1 MCMLLWIVV
10 TLQGIA
16 ILLLSISLKI
26 QREVNQMIFD
36 FMAET
41 HTYELSKFLVE
52 RNRKE
57 LEEKNKKKEKRN
69 K

>member
-1 MCMLLWIVV
+1 MLLWIVV

-16 ILLLSISLKI
+16 ILCLSLCLSR
-26 QREVNQMIFD
+26 QSEVIEMIFD
-36 FMAET
+36 FINKT
-41 HTYELSKFLVE
+41 HTDELIEFLCE
-52 RNRKE
+52 RNEKE